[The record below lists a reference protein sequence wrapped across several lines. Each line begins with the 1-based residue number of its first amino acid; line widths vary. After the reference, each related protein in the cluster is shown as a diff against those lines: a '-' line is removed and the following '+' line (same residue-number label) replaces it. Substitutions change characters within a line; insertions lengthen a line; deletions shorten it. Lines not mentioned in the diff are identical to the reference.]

1 MNLDKLIESAE
12 QRLIEIEAEMTQ
24 PDVLSDRR
32 RMTSLAREHR
42 RLKELFD
49 IHEQIDKTRRE
60 ISETEEAL
68 NDPELAELAEVELPD
83 LKNKLEL
90 LESKMRT
97 LLVPEDSED
106 SRNAVLE
113 IRAGTGGDEA
123 GLFGAD
129 LFKMYQH
136 YFEQRGWSYKVVNGN
151 FSNLGGVKELLISVT
166 GDGVYGRL
174 KLESGVHRV
183 QRVPTTET
191 SGRVHTSAATV
202 AVLPEAEEID
212 VKIDQSDLKID
223 TFRSSGPGGQHVNK
237 TDSAIRLTHLPTG
250 IVVTCQDEKSQ
261 LKNKMQAMKVLRSRL
276 FKIALEEEQ
285 SKRAAQRK
293 SQVGSGD
300 RSAKIRTYNFP
311 QGRITDHRLPI
322 TIYRLNEVLAGELD
336 LLLDPLADYFAKEKL
351 EHALS

>member
-24 PDVLSDRR
+24 PDVLTDRQ

-49 IHEQIDKTRRE
+49 IHERIDKTRRE
-60 ISETEEAL
+60 ISGTEEAL

-83 LKNKLEL
+83 LKNELEF

-97 LLVPEDSED
+97 LLVPEDPED

-113 IRAGTGGDEA
+113 IRAGTGGEEA
-123 GLFGAD
+123 ALFGTD

-136 YFEQRGWSYKVVNGN
+136 YFEQCGWSYKVVNGN

-183 QRVPTTET
+183 QRVPITET

-202 AVLPEAEEID
+202 AILPEAEEVD
-212 VKIDQSDLKID
+212 VEIDQSDLKID

-276 FKIALEEEQ
+276 FKVALEEKQ

-311 QGRITDHRLPI
+311 QGRITDHRIPI

-336 LLLDPLADYFAKEKL
+336 LLLDPLADYFVKEKL
-351 EHALS
+351 EQVLS

>member
-1 MNLDKLIESAE
+1 MNIDKLIESAE

-24 PDVLSDRR
+24 PNVLTDRQ

-42 RLKELFD
+42 RLKELLE
-49 IHEQIDKTRRE
+49 IYKLINETHQE
-60 ISETEEAL
+60 ISDTKEAL

-90 LESKMRT
+90 LEAKMRT
-97 LLVPEDSED
+97 LLVPEDPED

-123 GLFGAD
+123 ALFGTD

-136 YFEQRGWSYKVVNGN
+136 YFERRGWSYKVVNGN

-183 QRVPTTET
+183 QRVPITET

-212 VKIDQSDLKID
+212 VEINQSDIKID

-237 TDSAIRLTHLPTG
+237 TDSAIRITHLPTG

-261 LKNKMQAMKVLRSRL
+261 LKNKVQAMKVLRSRL

-293 SQVGSGD
+293 NQVGSGD

-311 QGRITDHRLPI
+311 QGRITDHRIPI

-351 EHALS
+351 EQVLS